1 MSWGRHAGPVL
12 VLGGTTEARELA
24 LLLERAGVPCVSSL
38 AGRLAQPSLP
48 AGPVR
53 IGGFGGADGLADWL
67 SEQRVSAV
75 IDATHPFAERIS
87 ESAVVACSRIGVP
100 LLRLERPGWIE
111 RPGDRWLRV
120 PNLNAAA
127 TLAPTLGKRILLTI
141 GRQDVGGFANVD
153 AAWFLIRCIEAPTG
167 PRPPRHEVQLARGPF
182 TFDGELALMRSWA
195 IDVLVTRDSGGPA
208 TVPKLDAARMLDVPV
223 VMVSRPP
230 AGPTARVTTA
240 DEALDWLRSIA
251 TIG

>member
-1 MSWGRHAGPVL
+1 MSLERHAGPVL

-24 LLLERAGVPCVSSL
+24 LLLERAGIPCVSSL
-38 AGRLAQPSLP
+38 AGRLAQPRLP

-75 IDATHPFAERIS
+75 IDATHPFAARIS
-87 ESAVVACSRIGVP
+87 ESALAACTRAGVP
-100 LLRLERPGWIE
+100 HLRLERSGWIE

-120 PNLNAAA
+120 PDLSSAAR
-127 TLAPTLGKRILLTI
+127 LAPTIGQRILLTI
-141 GRQDVGGFANVD
+141 GRQDVAVFASVD
-153 AAWFLIRCIEAPTG
+153 TAWFLIRCIEAPDER
-167 PRPPRHEVQLARGPF
+167 RPPHHELQLARGPF

-208 TVPKLDAARMLDVPV
+208 TVPKLDAARMLEVPV

-230 AGPTARVTTA
+230 AGSTTHVTTV